1 MGSIDAINNF
11 QQDLA
16 GKNALITGATRG
28 IGRAIALNLAR
39 RGANI
44 IGTSSSEATLHLF
57 KSLKADIADSYRHH
71 QASIPRLIGVPA
83 NILSLE
89 TPERL
94 ADLVQDH
101 FNGELNILVNNAC
114 YDEMRPMGS
123 LDDDFVQKVLLG
135 NCHHPVMLMDV
146 LYRRGYI
153 KPYSRIINL
162 SSISGRQIPFPS
174 MYLVGASKAVLE
186 ALTRTWATILAED
199 AATKGTTVNAL
210 LVGATATPGL
220 IREAPNV
227 LKEKAREVLRSG
239 IPILGEAGIGRPE
252 DVADVAGLLVG
263 ENARWITGGV
273 VSANGGA
280 FPRVM

>member
-1 MGSIDAINNF
+1 MGSIDVIDKF

-28 IGRAIALNLAR
+28 IGRAIAFNLAR

-57 KSLKADIADSYRHH
+57 RSLEADIADSYCHH
-71 QASIPRLIGVPA
+71 QASIPRFIGIPA

-94 ADLVQDH
+94 ADSVQDH

-162 SSISGRQIPFPS
+162 SSVSGRQIPFPS
-174 MYLVGASKAVLE
+174 MYFVGASKAVLE
-186 ALTRTWATILAED
+186 ALTRTWATLLADD

-220 IREAPNV
+220 IREAPDV
-227 LKEKAREVLRSG
+227 LKERAREVLRSG
-239 IPILGEAGIGRPE
+239 VPILGETGIGRPE

-263 ENARWITGGV
+263 ENARWVTGGV